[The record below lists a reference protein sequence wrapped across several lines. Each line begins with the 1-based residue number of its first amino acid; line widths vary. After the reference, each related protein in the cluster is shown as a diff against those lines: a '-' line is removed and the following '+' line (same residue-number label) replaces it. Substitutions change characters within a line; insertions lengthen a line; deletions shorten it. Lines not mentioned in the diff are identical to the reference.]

1 MLTADNSVEAGIVT
15 QVDGNIYEDGDN
27 VITIV
32 NYLIMVDGE
41 VGSTVVPAERV
52 FETLEEAILY
62 AQALITPTPTSTIT
76 PTVTPTTT
84 ATVTPTVTA
93 TPTVTPTV
101 TPGLTATQTPTQ
113 TVTPTISVTAS
124 PTPTPTITNTATP
137 TVTPTVTPTITATP
151 TATVT
156 PTVTQTVT
164 PTISVTPTITPTVTF
179 TVTPTVTQ
187 TVTPTI
193 SVTPSVTP
201 TISLT
206 PSNTPPVS
214 FTPTAT
220 LTPTISVTPTQEPT
234 PTVTPTVSVTGS
246 VTPTVTP
253 TVTQTPAVTASVTPT
268 DTPAVTLS
276 PTPDVTPT
284 ITATVTA
291 TVTPSVTIS
300 VTPTSG
306 ATATPTPTVTSTV
319 TPTPTATAEVTPTA
333 TQTVTPTVSVTPS
346 VTPTQSAPVTP
357 TPTATVTAS
366 VTPTTSV
373 TPTVTETPPGTPPV
387 SFTATPTP
395 TVTPTLTPSV
405 TVSPTPTATS
415 AVTPTP
421 TVTQTGTPAV
431 TPTITPTVTPSA
443 SAPAPLGAIYAGGW
457 DNNVREVASDS
468 TLGWNNTD
476 ATDNISS
483 IDISADLARTIV
495 TGSWDGYVRIMD
507 YTGVLQSTINV
518 GEVISSVAIDGAGYI
533 YVGTNSDNA
542 YKYDPDGEIVWV
554 YTGHSGNVTGIAVDN
569 SGNVYTS
576 SVDNT
581 VRKLNSAGSLL
592 WTFEDNS
599 MKNFNAIA
607 VDASGNVHIAGQST
621 VVCKL
626 DCDGNEI
633 WRFVGHSGS
642 VTALAVDLASNVYST
657 GYDDTLYCIDP
668 NLGGIIWGVPLPASG
683 HALSATVDTSVYVGL
698 DNGDLMKVNSA
709 GAPIWTRSIGSSR
722 VAAVISSPKV
732 SAHSSYWTSFFPT
745 PTVTPT
751 LSPPAV
757 TPTLTPTV
765 TATVTPTVTPTITPS
780 PSAVAPATLAS
791 YTFDSDFTTNEN
803 PGTVNFE
810 FRTDGMMVFTTNF
823 GAGTQR
829 LASYNLSTAYDV
841 STASFSGDFFNY
853 AGTTFTTLNF
863 STDGLNLLGRNGSG
877 QLQVATLGVAWDV
890 STLSFGAASG
900 VGTYSDIYLRPDD
913 PTQVYLYNASTRVL
927 EKRTLGVA
935 WDPTTLGGVDAS
947 VDLNAIATGAGGT
960 PGAFQTYGF
969 FETTGENFYVIYNN
983 AEVVRYNLST
993 PWDITTMSFINAD
1006 RTTIT
1011 TGGSQ
1016 ARALKGSDNILTS
1029 GGILVMS
1036 NFTDADLDQYKP

>member
-1 MLTADNSVEAGIVT
+1 MYQVNYDFQPGDDVFVVLTADNSVEAGIVT

-137 TVTPTVTPTITATP
+137 TVTPTVTPTITASP

-346 VTPTQSAPVTP
+346 VTPSTTAP
-357 TPTATVTAS
+357 
-366 VTPTTSV
+366 
-373 TPTVTETPPGTPPV
+373 
-387 SFTATPTP
+387 
-395 TVTPTLTPSV
+395 
-405 TVSPTPTATS
+405 
-415 AVTPTP
+415 
-421 TVTQTGTPAV
+421 
-431 TPTITPTVTPSA
+431 
-443 SAPAPLGAIYAGGW
+443 
-457 DNNVREVASDS
+457 
-468 TLGWNNTD
+468 
-476 ATDNISS
+476 
-483 IDISADLARTIV
+483 
-495 TGSWDGYVRIMD
+495 
-507 YTGVLQSTINV
+507 
-518 GEVISSVAIDGAGYI
+518 
-533 YVGTNSDNA
+533 
-542 YKYDPDGEIVWV
+542 
-554 YTGHSGNVTGIAVDN
+554 
-569 SGNVYTS
+569 
-576 SVDNT
+576 
-581 VRKLNSAGSLL
+581 
-592 WTFEDNS
+592 
-599 MKNFNAIA
+599 
-607 VDASGNVHIAGQST
+607 
-621 VVCKL
+621 
-626 DCDGNEI
+626 
-633 WRFVGHSGS
+633 
-642 VTALAVDLASNVYST
+642 
-657 GYDDTLYCIDP
+657 
-668 NLGGIIWGVPLPASG
+668 
-683 HALSATVDTSVYVGL
+683 
-698 DNGDLMKVNSA
+698 
-709 GAPIWTRSIGSSR
+709 
-722 VAAVISSPKV
+722 
-732 SAHSSYWTSFFPT
+732 
-745 PTVTPT
+745 
-751 LSPPAV
+751 
-757 TPTLTPTV
+757 
-765 TATVTPTVTPTITPS
+765 VTPTVTPTITPS